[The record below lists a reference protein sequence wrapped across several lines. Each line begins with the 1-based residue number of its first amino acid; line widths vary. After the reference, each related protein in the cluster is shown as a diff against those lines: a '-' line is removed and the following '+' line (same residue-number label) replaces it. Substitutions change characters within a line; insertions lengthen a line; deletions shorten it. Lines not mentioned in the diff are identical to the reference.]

1 MSEYLPGNICERL
14 RELREARGL
23 DIQDVAE
30 IIGIHRTTYGRI
42 ESGTASLSSEGLML
56 LSKYY
61 DVPADYILGIVDVP
75 DKTYFE
81 IRELGLSVEAAKN
94 LYSGKVDP
102 RVINLL
108 LINDKFADTIKMMSV
123 YFSGEMSEMIKA
135 TNCVKDFSYSLIN
148 DLINN
153 GDIPNDSEMDDLKTS
168 IRVSKES
175 PNSFEIETIKSRFM
189 QAVKEVKEQVDAE
202 TEKYREERQLL
213 NKEIAKNVRIEMK
226 KIQYGRTLPEAQRK
240 KKIVN
245 AIKDS
250 MAIDP
255 NMTPEMIKELTPV
268 IEQSV
273 ETYAKYGKN

>member
-94 LYSGKVDP
+94 LYSGKIDP

-108 LINDKFADTIKMMSV
+108 LINDKFADAIKMMSV

-148 DLINN
+148 DLMNN